1 MATILSEL
9 YASGGDDVILHTI
22 ELSCE
27 AWTNPVCLVRDF
39 VNHTM
44 ITEDLRELEFVG
56 CGMDV
61 ALPKRDATG
70 AQNLTFA
77 IDGIRTEAAKLLRA
91 AIADQKAI
99 KLTYRCYVFSDL
111 TAPAEAPT
119 HMVVRSYKAQS
130 NHVEVTAGVFDL
142 IDMRWPRR
150 VYNSLFS
157 PGLKYMQ

>member
-1 MATILSEL
+1 MPTILSEL

-22 ELSCE
+22 ELSCD

-44 ITEDLRELEFVG
+44 TTEDLRELAFVG

-61 ALPKRDATG
+61 SLPKRDATG

-77 IDGIRTEAAKLLRA
+77 IDGIRTEAAKLLRS
-91 AIADQKAI
+91 AIAEQVPI
-99 KLTYRCYVFSDL
+99 RLIYRCYVYSDL
-111 TAPAEAPT
+111 TQPAEAPLT
-119 HMVVRSYKAQS
+119 LIVRSYRAQS
-130 NHVEVTAGVFDL
+130 NHVEVTAGLFDL